1 MPERSTFG
9 GGHPDPET
17 LAAYAD
23 EALDDRATAEVE
35 RHIAEC
41 EECYELVT
49 EVLRATAVEEPVAAS
64 APAVPAAEVVPFVR
78 RRIVVSIMAALV
90 GAATMFLA
98 VWTYRS
104 DSRSGERMAP
114 LVAAVRGTR
123 YFEGRLS
130 NGFEYAELPLATR
143 GAEPPTSNLALL
155 AAAGE
160 LQKLARADTSPATL
174 HAWGVA
180 QLLLGQRD
188 EAIST
193 LEQAAASA
201 APDARLQ
208 NDLAVAFIS
217 RASTNRAS
225 DWPKALEAAERASS
239 LDRNLLEALFNRA
252 FVLEQLGLREAARTA
267 WQQYLERDSSG
278 SWADYGRRRLAALI
292 ALASGS
298 ASVRS

>member
-78 RRIVVSIMAALV
+78 RRIVVSITAALV

-130 NGFEYAELPLATR
+130 NGFEYADI
-143 GAEPPTSNLALL
+143 
-155 AAAGE
+155 AAGDPRGGTAD
-160 LQKLARADTSPATL
+160 QQSRAARSSGRAPEAGSGG
-174 HAWGVA
+174 HVA
-180 QLLLGQRD
+180 RDAACLG
-188 EAIST
+188 SG
-193 LEQAAASA
+193 
-201 APDARLQ
+201 
-208 NDLAVAFIS
+208 AVAARSARRSHQHVGTS
-217 RASTNRAS
+217 RGICGAGRTPS
-225 DWPKALEAAERASS
+225 ERPGGCVHLPCVNES
-239 LDRNLLEALFNRA
+239 
-252 FVLEQLGLREAARTA
+252 RE
-267 WQQYLERDSSG
+267 
-278 SWADYGRRRLAALI
+278 RLAE
-292 ALASGS
+292 S
-298 ASVRS
+298 AGGR